1 MDRIMGRPKITLQEW
16 CEEDKKSKRE
26 FFKAE
31 SQRKNGL
38 LIFHQ
43 EKDIYIPNPIL
54 ANSNNWLQPVMIT
67 TLSTGQTLS
76 LCITEACFTQLKNR
90 YKAVKK
96 KERDRG
102 LIKKQYSFQPA
113 LAHQI
118 KKIKENHHWAR
129 EEDAIEY
136 LVNGYVNQKIAHE
149 TFTKINQSPIRLTTM
164 HNQIKQLEEHIEF
177 LQNRHN
183 DILTQFAQSELMRDF
198 YLSIIQKNNI
208 DKSEPDINQD
218 EINKRKFEISLNLRS
233 AFKVK
238 T

>member
-1 MDRIMGRPKITLQEW
+1 MGCPKITLQEW
-16 CEEDKKSKRE
+16 CKDDEKSKRE

-31 SQRKNGL
+31 SQRKNGCL
-38 LIFHQ
+38 CLDQ
-43 EKDIYIPNPIL
+43 NRYIPSSKLLPENP
-54 ANSNNWLQPVMIT
+54 NDWLQSVIIT

-118 KKIKENHHWAR
+118 KKIKENHRWAR

-136 LVNGYVNQKIAHE
+136 LVNGYVNQKIAYE

-198 YLSIIQKNNI
+198 YLSIIKKNNI

-218 EINKRKFEISLNLRS
+218 EINKRKLEISLNLRS